1 MIDSVG
7 TYTFTGADLDIFKG
21 MSGKEREG
29 YSLGD
34 FRDKVVLGTT
44 AKDYWASQNEDMQKA
59 ASASGQS
66 VERILN
72 ASTGIRSGADF
83 LSGKPVEASNI
94 QIPVEEF
101 GIRENNSTSTGSGL
115 KVNVATLRDIRGSM
129 VNSTITINSSNGLSF
144 SFDSQEDIRVQEKSD
159 GSVLVDYPVS
169 GKSIMYMADGSMKEI
184 APQSADWNDDADSA
198 YIKLSS
204 DSHITMGSGNDA
216 ILIIEGGG
224 SVNAGAGNDK
234 IVLGK
239 FVNKNIHID
248 AGAGDDAL
256 DAIEIAKSV
265 SINMGDGDD
274 FVKTHVNTGTI
285 NLGEGNNKYY
295 ENDTDR
301 SWDQSGRVIAGDGNN
316 EIISRMASN
325 IELGNGNNTIMA
337 QFLKN
342 VHIGNGS
349 NNIMSE
355 HINEMIVGD
364 GNNTIES
371 AYLGNTQL
379 GNGNNQIISDSFEN
393 YSNIDLGDGDN
404 TLTIRKAYRTNIDVG
419 DGDNNINLSNTN
431 ETILNAGHGDND
443 IAMKEIRNNSS
454 VNVGDGN
461 NTIITKS
468 MSTNA
473 NITIGNG
480 NNIVGIGSIYGH
492 DNSITVGDGD
502 NIIAAM
508 WHPMKKYGDHTPPS
522 VTIGNGNNQIYLEE
536 SFKMNIGTG
545 ANKFYNYALNSGGY
559 NAIQSWIDGRISKL
573 A

>member
-7 TYTFTGADLDIFKG
+7 TYTLTGADLDIFKG

-101 GIRENNSTSTGSGL
+101 GIRENNFTSTGSGL
-115 KVNVATLRDIRGSM
+115 KVNVTTLRDIHGSM

-144 SFDSQEDIRVQEKSD
+144 SFDSQEDIRVQEKPD

-169 GKSIMYMADGSMKEI
+169 GKSIMYLADGSMKEI

-379 GNGNNQIISDSFEN
+379 GNGNNQIIADSFEN
-393 YSNIDLGDGDN
+393 NSDITMGDGDN
-404 TLTIRKAYRTNIDVG
+404 NLTIRKAYRSNIDIG
-419 DGDNNINLSNTN
+419 DGNNNINLSDTH
-431 ETILNAGHGDND
+431 TTVLN
-443 IAMKEIRNNSS
+443 S
-454 VNVGDGN
+454 
-461 NTIITKS
+461 
-468 MSTNA
+468 
-473 NITIGNG
+473 GNG
-480 NNIVGIGSIYGH
+480 NNDVTIGAFRHNSSLNIANGNNTVSIKRTAYGANINIGDGDNILGLGSIYGH
-492 DNSITVGDGD
+492 ETNINIGNGD
-502 NIIAAM
+502 NILAMM
-508 WHPMKKYGDHTPPS
+508 WHPLKKYGDPTPPS
-522 VTIGNGNNQIYLEE
+522 VNIGNGNNQIYLEE